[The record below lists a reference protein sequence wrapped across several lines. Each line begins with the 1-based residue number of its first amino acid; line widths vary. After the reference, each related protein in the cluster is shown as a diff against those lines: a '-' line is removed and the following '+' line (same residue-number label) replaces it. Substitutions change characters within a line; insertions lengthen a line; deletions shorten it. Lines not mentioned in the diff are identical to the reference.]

1 MQSKKPGEKR
11 TQYILKWEQELI
23 NLRQYEDS
31 LFEFILETN
40 NMNKPKVG
48 VLDKKKL
55 QSLIDQAN
63 YCKVAFYNEI
73 PKGFLLCLPENITY
87 DSMNYEWISK
97 RYKNFMYID
106 RIAVIKEFQNKKL
119 GTALYSDLI
128 DHSKKEQYD
137 IILCEVLIS
146 PPNHGSIRFHKR
158 FDFVECGTQFIED
171 GTKQVQFF
179 YKDIK

>member
-1 MQSKKPGEKR
+1 MR

-31 LFEFILETN
+31 LFEFVLKTN

-48 VLDKKKL
+48 AVDKKKL

-73 PKGFLLCLPENITY
+73 PRGFLLCLPENITY

-158 FDFVECGTQFIED
+158 FDFVECGTQFIEG
-171 GTKQVQFF
+171 GTKQVKFF

>member
-1 MQSKKPGEKR
+1 
-11 TQYILKWEQELI
+11 LI

-31 LFEFILETN
+31 LFEFVLETN

-48 VLDKKKL
+48 AVNKTKL

-73 PKGFLLCLPENITY
+73 PRGFLLCLPENITY

-106 RIAVIKEFQNKKL
+106 RIAVIKKFQNKKL

-158 FDFVECGTQFIED
+158 FDFVECGTQFIEG
-171 GTKQVQFF
+171 GTKQVKFF